1 MGKNYEQEA
10 AQVHHLILQYK
21 ESPGNALLD
30 IGCGTGG
37 HITFLEQHYSVEG
50 LDISPAMLEIARK
63 RFPAVSFHQG
73 DMTYFVLG
81 RQFYVITCLF
91 SAIGYV
97 ETVRKLYETIQNQV
111 GHLVPAGVLILETWL
126 S

>member
-63 RFPAVSFHQG
+63 RFPAVRFHQG
-73 DMTYFVLG
+73 VMTYFVLG
-81 RQFYVITCLF
+81 RQFDVITSLF
-91 SAIGYV
+91 IAFCYV
-97 ETVRKLYETIQNQV
+97 ETVGNLSETIMNLSS
-111 GHLVPAGVLILETWL
+111 HL
-126 S
+126 